1 MCRMVALRFDRKAVG
16 VAAALIDALVVAS
29 SEDPY
34 LLRLIGDG
42 RHCHGFGYVLAGR
55 RGGAW
60 ELVSRRF
67 DAFDGQ
73 LEEEEVCERNLRELR
88 RAASLLKEG
97 LGDYDEVALT
107 FHTRRTKGEPRGT
120 LNAHPFRAELLLS
133 VEGRSE
139 LFELYLSHN
148 GGVKKL
154 ELAET
159 LGLPQPELMTDS
171 HVLTHYLAR
180 TLHGSDLKS
189 IASRIAGI
197 VSDIRRYVL
206 SSLDLNLLFF
216 SRPTG
221 PVLAA
226 VGYVTSKD
234 EDRIRY
240 YEPVLVKGDGIA
252 GYVSST
258 IRDLIA
264 GERLGLEVR
273 SVREGFVATF
283 GPGYYEL
290 LSVVG

>member
-1 MCRMVALRFDRKAVG
+1 MALRFDRRALG
-16 VAAALIDALVVAS
+16 VAGALVDALVEAS
-29 SEDPY
+29 VEDPY
-34 LLRLIGDG
+34 LRRLTGDG
-42 RHCHGFGYVLAGR
+42 RHCHGFGYVLAGI

-60 ELVSRRF
+60 ELVSMRF

-73 LEEEEVCERNLRELR
+73 LGEEEVCERNLKELE
-88 RAASLLKEG
+88 RAAETLRDM
-97 LGDYDEVALT
+97 LGGYEEVALA

-133 VEGRSE
+133 VNGRPE

-154 ELAET
+154 ELAEE
-159 LGLPQPELMTDS
+159 LGLPGAELMTDS
-171 HVLTHYLAR
+171 HVLAHYLAR
-180 TLHGSDLKS
+180 SLHGSDLKGFP
-189 IASRIAGI
+189 SRLAALVSGI
-197 VSDIRRYVL
+197 RKRVL
-206 SSLDLNLLFF
+206 SSLDLNLLLF
-216 SRPTG
+216 SNRTG

-240 YEPVLVKGDGIA
+240 YEPVLVRGEGIS

-264 GERLGLEVR
+264 DRGLGLEAASR
-273 SVREGFVATF
+273 REGFVAVF
-283 GPGYYEL
+283 GPGTYEL
-290 LSVVG
+290 LPIQG

>member
-1 MCRMVALRFDRKAVG
+1 MVALRFDRRTLGVVG
-16 VAAALIDALVVAS
+16 TLIDALVEAS
-29 SEDPY
+29 ADDPY
-34 LLRLIGDG
+34 LRRLISDG

-60 ELVSRRF
+60 ELTSRRF
-67 DAFDGQ
+67 DAFGEQ
-73 LEEEEVCERNLRELR
+73 PGEEVCERNLKELG
-88 RAASLLKEG
+88 RAAKTLRDALEE
-97 LGDYDEVALT
+97 YEEVALA
-107 FHTRRTKGEPRGT
+107 FHTRRTMSEPRGT

-133 VEGRSE
+133 VDGRPE

-154 ELAET
+154 ALAEM
-159 LGLPQPELMTDS
+159 LGLPGAELMTDS

-180 TLHGSDLKS
+180 SLHGSDVRAA
-189 IASRIAGI
+189 ASRLASLVSGI
-197 VSDIRRYVL
+197 RKYVL
-206 SSLDLNLLFF
+206 SSLDLNLLLF
-216 SRPTG
+216 SRLTG

-240 YEPVLVKGDGIA
+240 YEPVLVRGDGIA

-264 GERLGLEVR
+264 ERGLDLEVR
-273 SVREGFVATF
+273 SSREGFVAVF
-283 GPGYYEL
+283 SPGSYEL
-290 LSVVG
+290 LPIVG

>member
-1 MCRMVALRFDRKAVG
+1 MVALRFDRRALG
-16 VAAALIDALVVAS
+16 VAKTLIDSLVEAS
-29 SEDPY
+29 ADDPY
-34 LLRLIGDG
+34 LRKLIGDG

-60 ELVSRRF
+60 ELTSRRF
-67 DAFDGQ
+67 DAFGEQ
-73 LEEEEVCERNLRELR
+73 LVEEEVCERNLEELR
-88 RAASLLKEG
+88 RAAKSLKDA
-97 LGDYDEVALT
+97 LGEYEEVALA
-107 FHTRRTKGEPRGT
+107 FHTRRTASEPRGT

-133 VEGRSE
+133 VDGRPE

-159 LGLPQPELMTDS
+159 LGLPGAELMTDS

-180 TLHGSDLKS
+180 SLHGSDVRAV
-189 IASRIAGI
+189 ASRLAGL
-197 VSDIRRYVL
+197 VSDIKKRVL
-206 SSLDLNLLFF
+206 SSLDLNLLLF
-216 SRPTG
+216 SRLTG

-240 YEPVLVKGDGIA
+240 YEPVLVRGEGIA

-258 IRDLIA
+258 IRDLIV
-264 GERLGLEVR
+264 ERGLGLEVR
-273 SVREGFVATF
+273 SSREGFVALF
-283 GPGYYEL
+283 GPGTYEL
-290 LSVVG
+290 LPVVG

>member
-1 MCRMVALRFDRKAVG
+1 MVALRFDRRALG
-16 VAAALIDALVVAS
+16 VAGTLIDSLVEAS
-29 SEDPY
+29 ADDPY
-34 LLRLIGDG
+34 LRKLIGDG

-60 ELVSRRF
+60 ELTSRRF
-67 DAFDGQ
+67 DAFGEQ
-73 LEEEEVCERNLRELR
+73 LVEEEVCERNLEELR
-88 RAASLLKEG
+88 RAAKSLKDA
-97 LGDYDEVALT
+97 LGEYEEVALA
-107 FHTRRTKGEPRGT
+107 FHTPRTMSEPRGT

-133 VEGRSE
+133 VDGRRE

-159 LGLPQPELMTDS
+159 LGLLGAELMTDS

-180 TLHGSDLKS
+180 SLHGSHLEAV
-189 IASRIAGI
+189 ASRLAGL
-197 VSDIRRYVL
+197 VSDIRKLVL
-206 SSLDLNLLFF
+206 YSLDLNLLLF
-216 SRPTG
+216 SRLTG

-240 YEPVLVKGDGIA
+240 YEPVLVRGEGIA

-258 IRDLIA
+258 IRDLIV
-264 GERLGLEVR
+264 ERELGLEVR
-273 SVREGFVATF
+273 SSREGFVAVF
-283 GPGYYEL
+283 SPGSYEL
-290 LSVVG
+290 LPIAG